1 VDLIIRDARLR
12 HREGLAD
19 VGIAGGRIEAIA
31 PRLAGGAGEEIDAA
45 GRLTVPAFVEPHI
58 HLDKALTAGRARESA
73 TNTFEE
79 SIAIMRE
86 VKRGYTVAD
95 VAERA
100 TRVIHALVGHGVT
113 LVRSYVDVDTIV
125 GLTALEGVLAARE
138 RCRHLA
144 HVELIAFPQEGIWC
158 DPGTDELMRQA
169 VERGADVVGG
179 MPFAEMTEA
188 DAERHIDFALDLARR
203 FDRDVQ
209 MHVDETDDPGARTL
223 HAYAVRAIRAGW
235 QGRVTADHATAL
247 AAYDDSYAAR
257 VISLVARAEMSVV
270 TLPTKLM
277 RGGIRDKEPR
287 RRGLTR
293 VRELL
298 AAGVNVAY
306 GQDVIQ
312 DGFLPVFGT
321 GDPLQLGFLL
331 AFGAQFSSRA
341 SIETLCDMATIN
353 GARIMRRADY
363 GLDVGCR
370 ADLVVV
376 DAPSVQEAYRTQP
389 ARRAVVHD
397 GRVVARDGRVAG
409 NGPDGPRSA
418 SHPSP
423 PISP

>member
-1 VDLIIRDARLR
+1 MDLIIRNARLR

-19 VGIAGGRIEAIA
+19 VGIAGERIEAIA
-31 PRLAGGAGEEIDAA
+31 PRIAGGAAREVDAG
-45 GRLTVPAFVEPHI
+45 GRLTTPAFVEPHI
-58 HLDKALTAGRARESA
+58 HLDKVLTAERARENP
-73 TNTFEE
+73 TNIFEE

-86 VKRGYTVAD
+86 VKRAYTVED
-95 VAERA
+95 VADRA
-100 TRVIHALVGHGVT
+100 TRVVHWLVGHGVT
-113 LVRSYVDVDTIV
+113 QIRSYVDVDTIV
-125 GLTALEGVLAARE
+125 GLRALEGVVAARE

-144 HVELIAFPQEGIWC
+144 RIELIAFPQEGIWC
-158 DPGTDELMRQA
+158 DPGADELMRAA

-179 MPFAEMTEA
+179 MPYAEMIEA
-188 DAERHIDFALDLARR
+188 DSDRHIDFAFELARR
-203 FDRDVQ
+203 FDKDVQ

-223 HAYAVRAIRAGW
+223 HAYAVKAIRAGW
-235 QGRVTADHATAL
+235 QGRVTADHVTAL
-247 AAYDDSYAAR
+247 AAYDDGYAAK
-257 VISLVARAEMSVV
+257 VIGLVARARMSVV

-277 RGGIRDKEPR
+277 RGGVRDKEPR

-341 SIETLCDMATIN
+341 SIETLYDMATVN
-353 GARIMRRADY
+353 GARIMRRPDY
-363 GLDVGCR
+363 GLEVGAR

-389 ARRAVVHD
+389 SRLAVVHD
-397 GRVVARDGRVAG
+397 GRLVAQNGRVL
-409 NGPDGPRSA
+409 
-418 SHPSP
+418 
-423 PISP
+423 

>member
-1 VDLIIRDARLR
+1 MDLIVRRARRRDHAELV
-12 HREGLAD
+12 D
-19 VGIAGGRIEAIA
+19 IGIADGRIARIA
-31 PRLAGGAGEEIDAA
+31 PHLVESAAEEIDAA
-45 GRLTVPAFVEPHI
+45 GRLTTASFVEPHI
-58 HLDKALTAGRARESA
+58 HLDKALTAPRARENT
-73 TNTFEE
+73 TNAFED
-79 SIAIMRE
+79 SLAIMRE
-86 VKRGYTVAD
+86 VKRTYTVDD

-100 TRVIHALVGHGVT
+100 TRVIHGLVGHGVT
-113 LVRSYVDVDTIV
+113 FIRSYVDVDTIA
-125 GLTALEGVLAARE
+125 GLTALDGVLVARE

-144 HVELIAFPQEGIWC
+144 HVELIAFPQEGIFT
-158 DPGTDELMRQA
+158 DPGTDELMTRA
-169 VERGADVVGG
+169 LERGADVVGG
-179 MPFAEMTEA
+179 MPHAEVLESEST
-188 DAERHIDFALDLARR
+188 RHTDLVFTLARR

-223 HAYAVRAIRAGW
+223 HAFAVRAIRAGW

-257 VISLVARAEMSVV
+257 VISLVARAGMSVV

-321 GDPLQLGFLL
+321 GDPLQMGFLL

-341 SIETLCDMATIN
+341 SIETLCDMATVN
-353 GARIMRRADY
+353 GARIMRRSDY
-363 GLDVGCR
+363 GLEAGRR

-389 ARRAVVHD
+389 ARLAVVHD
-397 GRVVARDGRVAG
+397 GRVVARHGRVVEGAG
-409 NGPDGPRSA
+409 T
-418 SHPSP
+418 
-423 PISP
+423 